1 MEEKEEETLR
11 ITAMDFAMRVNLATT
26 MDTVR
31 FAKLIYDFLKSG
43 QMPEKDQ
50 DNGKLQLN
58 S

>member
-1 MEEKEEETLR
+1 
-11 ITAMDFAMRVNLATT
+11 MDFAMRVNLATT